1 MRSEYDSKLAD
12 QRAKIERD
20 LGIRMNTELEKAR
33 NGWEKEQQD
42 ARCAINKTY
51 VSTVL
56 VFVSKPWCEPISC
69 RIQLQKQCEQKTRQ
83 AVENARRQWEKQQR
97 QEISKSCDDV
107 VKRQQEIWATER
119 ADNLSA
125 LEKVKQELATVKK
138 EYAITVEKL
147 KRELADEKKK
157 APYSFKRRDS
167 RDYATQV
174 SCVTSVQNVWDCL
187 SFKMTA
193 MNLEFEET

>member
-1 MRSEYDSKLAD
+1 MLLIKHMLVRFWFSLASVD
-12 QRAKIERD
+12 V
-20 LGIRMNTELEKAR
+20 TP
-33 NGWEKEQQD
+33 
-42 ARCAINKTY
+42 
-51 VSTVL
+51 
-56 VFVSKPWCEPISC
+56 FPC
-69 RIQLQKQCEQKTRQ
+69 RIHLQKQCEQKTRQ
-83 AVENARRQWEKQQR
+83 AVENARRQLEKQQR

-174 SCVTSVQNVWDCL
+174 SCVTSVQNV
-187 SFKMTA
+187 
-193 MNLEFEET
+193 

>member
-1 MRSEYDSKLAD
+1 M
-12 QRAKIERD
+12 
-20 LGIRMNTELEKAR
+20 
-33 NGWEKEQQD
+33 
-42 ARCAINKTY
+42 
-51 VSTVL
+51 
-56 VFVSKPWCEPISC
+56 
-69 RIQLQKQCEQKTRQ
+69 
-83 AVENARRQWEKQQR
+83 ENARRQWEKQQR

-138 EYAITVEKL
+138 DYAITVEKL

-174 SCVTSVQNVWDCL
+174 SCVTSVQNV
-187 SFKMTA
+187 
-193 MNLEFEET
+193 